1 MALAAVF
8 YIAEDQQTLGSRNS
22 ELFATI
28 HLAYLVSTL
37 LFVYLI
43 VLRKPKAQSQ
53 FFVQC
58 YVDILAIGG
67 LMFASGGVNSGLGAL
82 LLINLALLSQ
92 MTSVRYALLFAAI
105 ATSIAFS
112 EELLAQFLLGHREAD
127 FQSTALL
134 GTLLFL
140 TAWVMAVPMRRLT
153 SRHFTEATHSRVGLD
168 VKQIAHLNEEI
179 IRELDSGVIVIDN
192 ADEIQLINDT
202 ARSLLGAE
210 FTAIP
215 IPLRL
220 LSIDLNNHL
229 KDSEVSPTLGTRPF
243 KVAGSNQSILPQYI
257 PLSNRGML
265 IKLDDH
271 AHIRQQYQQL
281 KLASLGRL
289 SASIAHEIRN
299 PLGAIS
305 HAVQLVQESTT
316 VHEKDLELLN
326 IAKRHTT
333 RINRIVED
341 VLQLSNRQRV
351 ILDVLDLA
359 KVITDFRDRFLAENG
374 LDADSIN
381 CDIEPDLFAMFDNE
395 HLDQVLWNLCS
406 NARLHNGESDLTITI
421 KCWRAHNNT
430 AVIDLMDNGKGISDM
445 ERENLFEPFYSTHH
459 AGTGLGLFI
468 IRELCDLNKA
478 RIECLKRDQGA
489 HFRITLSNAQEMAA

>member
-1 MALAAVF
+1 
-8 YIAEDQQTLGSRNS
+8 
-22 ELFATI
+22 
-28 HLAYLVSTL
+28 
-37 LFVYLI
+37 
-43 VLRKPKAQSQ
+43 
-53 FFVQC
+53 
-58 YVDILAIGG
+58 
-67 LMFASGGVNSGLGAL
+67 
-82 LLINLALLSQ
+82 
-92 MTSVRYALLFAAI
+92 
-105 ATSIAFS
+105 
-112 EELLAQFLLGHREAD
+112 
-127 FQSTALL
+127 
-134 GTLLFL
+134 
-140 TAWVMAVPMRRLT
+140 MRRLT

-257 PLSNRGML
+257 PLSNGGML

-478 RIECLKRDQGA
+478 RIECLKLDQGA